1 MQTDVTGTCQV
12 KYSFD
17 DIKQNSMSVVK
28 SRDLLSCSNRYGQL
42 SVFSGMAYNFP
53 GVSFYYFHELVER
66 KVNF

>member
-53 GVSFYYFHELVER
+53 GVSFIIFMNLSSG
-66 KVNF
+66 K